1 MEESMESSASS
12 SLDFRIRSA
21 KRVVREATASALK
34 FANVHQTD
42 SSSSFIQNDTS
53 MDLDLSAGTEI
64 HTMKKMTEDEEFD
77 LAMTLFGDDIQ
88 AIEREINDK
97 LSLVEQDIQNYFAMK
112 ENQPIVDS
120 QTSKSLLDDRDIE
133 YDSFDNATSVS
144 KQQLLEIEAKELAA
158 KISFLQKCS
167 KARVALDILD
177 EYLLKA
183 CTGSKEAVL
192 IPSTLSLQDAIDLAR
207 EARADLKKQTSSM
220 NSKDAKVGNDI
231 LSAIEQHIE
240 IKKNELT
247 SKALAILDACIT
259 VTPSSVSI
267 FKGPDNHIEI
277 SAADVSIM
285 SKSHDDSRT
294 DSPTNLDSSSI
305 TTSHSYESSLQKRNQ
320 KFEGVQTALEVLTI
334 LKEPDGSQKRLE
346 GAITVIANEL
356 VDTVLRPTI
365 NTVLDALREKR
376 SIPSKYDFQDS
387 SVKSSRGV
395 KLGTAGMKLKG
406 NITTLD
412 WYSEATECDDT
423 TSVIPWWK
431 SLLDFLEKV
440 CQFYSD
446 NVLNTAPCGID
457 IHPMFGNIVFR
468 HAILKSNKYSI
479 PMDTDLL
486 EFGRKNPIIKLLG
499 KIIWEHCIPQNCGK
513 DTLLELNKISS
524 IICESIQSFD
534 SYLMNSNLLSDHT
547 SLFEYSTKFEQKYN
561 EKVRANILFRG
572 RKLLIDG
579 DYHNSIKVGINAY
592 EQREASKPK
601 YLQSLGL
608 EQTDMSIFQFE
619 ECHISQVASDLMNLC
634 TETMEKAVS
643 ESTSSHKLLPPILYR
658 STRELLDLYRATIPA
673 VHGGDIS
680 NIPRTAAVFHNDCAY
695 FAHRLLTLGLE
706 FRDRFPPDSEDNES
720 PMRKLCTFLDLVP
733 MFRELAEQCMND
745 MVRHQKEQISQI
757 ISPRLQYLR
766 DALGSSEGVVEW
778 SDAETAL
785 TAGLYHLRHLSQAW
799 KSILP
804 SEVFFITMGSLV
816 DHLFSLFLDKVLGTT
831 DISVQASQFVCGLFQ
846 SALRGISELFGQ
858 DNTKPDSL
866 SKKICKYSILYNKFV
881 AVGKFMNM
889 MNLSDINSS
898 LSEGVFRSVTGAE
911 LSRLVTAV
919 FSDSERRAKLL
930 RLLETNSA

>member
-1 MEESMESSASS
+1 MESSASS

-34 FANVHQTD
+34 FANVQQTD
-42 SSSSFIQNDTS
+42 SSSSFIQPNTS
-53 MDLDLSAGTEI
+53 MDIDLSADSET

-88 AIEREINDK
+88 AIEQDINDK

-112 ENQPIVDS
+112 ENQPISDS

-133 YDSFDNATSVS
+133 YDSFDNANSVS

-158 KISFLQKCS
+158 KISFLHKCS

-192 IPSTLSLQDAIDLAR
+192 IPSTLSLQDAIGLAR
-207 EARADLKKQTSSM
+207 EAREDLKKQTSSM
-220 NSKDAKVGNDI
+220 NAKDAKVGNDI
-231 LSAIEQHIE
+231 LSAIEQQIE

-277 SAADVSIM
+277 SATDVSMI
-285 SKSHDDSRT
+285 SKSQDDSRT
-294 DSPTNLDSSSI
+294 DSPTNLNSSNI
-305 TTSHSYESSLQKRNQ
+305 TVSPSYAKTDQ
-320 KFEGVQTALEVLTI
+320 KFEGIQTALEVLAI
-334 LKEPDGSQKRLE
+334 LQDSDGSQTRLE

-356 VDTVLRPTI
+356 VDTILRPTI
-365 NTVLDALREKR
+365 NTVLEALREKR
-376 SIPSKYDFQDS
+376 SISTKYNFQDS
-387 SVKSSRGV
+387 TVKSSRSV
-395 KLGTAGMKLKG
+395 KLGTAGMKVKG

-412 WYSEATECDDT
+412 WSSEYTECDDT
-423 TSVIPWWK
+423 TLVIPWWK
-431 SLLDFLEKV
+431 SLLDFLEKI

-446 NVLNTAPCGID
+446 NVLNKAPCGID

-499 KIIWEHCIPQNCGK
+499 KIIWEHCIPQDCGN

-524 IICESIQSFD
+524 IICESTQSFD
-534 SYLMNSNLLSDHT
+534 SYLMNSNLLSGHT

-592 EQREASKPK
+592 KQREASKPK

-608 EQTDMSIFQFE
+608 EETNMSIFQFE
-619 ECHISQVASDLMNLC
+619 ECHISKVASDLMNLC
-634 TETMEKAVS
+634 TETMERAVS
-643 ESTSSHKLLPPILYR
+643 VSTSSHKLLPPILYR
-658 STRELLDLYRATIPA
+658 STRELFDLYRATIPA

-680 NIPRTAAVFHNDCAY
+680 SIPRTAAVFHNDCAY

-846 SALRGISELFGQ
+846 SALRGISELFEQ
-858 DNTKPDSL
+858 DDNTKSDSL
-866 SKKICKYSILYNKFV
+866 SKKISKYSILHDKFV
-881 AVGKFMNM
+881 AVGKFMN

-930 RLLETNSA
+930 RLLEKA